1 MLAEFVA
8 RRVKDPDLE
17 DTLLSFTDVDVSA
30 DLSHARVHVSVLGD
44 EEQKRTVLAALERS
58 EGFLHRQLMR
68 EMHIKRVPRLHFL
81 LDERMEEADR
91 ITAMMRDIA
100 RSEGREF

>member
-17 DTLLSFTDVDVSA
+17 EVIFSFVDVDVSA
-30 DLSHARVHVSVLGD
+30 DLGHARVHVSVLGN
-44 EEQKRTVLAALERS
+44 EEQKTQVLAALERA

-68 EMHIKRVPRLHFL
+68 EMHIKRVPRLHFQ
-81 LDERMEEADR
+81 LDQSMEEADR
-91 ITAMMRDIA
+91 LTAMMRDLA
-100 RSEGREF
+100 RDEGREF